1 MPDGG
6 ARPTVWPMSRLRL
19 LGAVLA
25 APLLLPAA
33 AGAYS
38 TIGASPDIA
47 IPTTPLV
54 GCAPA
59 AACTVVQ
66 DRLSNIDQRVSERGV
81 VVRWRVHGEAGQV
94 RLRRVGGGATATE
107 PLPTTA
113 GTAEYLAQLPV
124 QAGDMLAVDLLG
136 GAQLSREPNVIGL
149 GSDIAATWVPPLADG
164 ETRAPS
170 ESLEAYWLYQA
181 VIEPDRDGD
190 GRGDETQDPDGG
202 VVTPPPAPP
211 GPPSPPDT
219 PVTPPGQGEERTDA
233 PRVEPP
239 RAGPTLKLAGSAA
252 ATKKGVV
259 TIALANPYDV
269 ALKGSL
275 TLKQGSR
282 KAGSARV
289 SLAARGSRSLTV
301 KLSKPALRALR
312 KKRSLK
318 LSAAL
323 TLRAPSGKVRTTRAT
338 VTAKLG
344 PAPRRGT
351 PSRPGSGGGRTDGG
365 RGGAGFDGTY
375 RAPDG
380 QVMVVENGRVLSFSG
395 TITTYCT
402 KSSKQKNVSYGM
414 FGDDPDPTVAADGSF
429 AYEATSGYGFV
440 KLKYDGRISGDVV
453 SGKFNVE
460 DTSPLLGTGRFEFD
474 YCFAGKDYRL
484 SR

>member
-1 MPDGG
+1 
-6 ARPTVWPMSRLRL
+6 MSRLRL

-25 APLLLPAA
+25 APLLLPASASA
-33 AGAYS
+33 AT
-38 TIGASPDIA
+38 TIGASPAIA
-47 IPTTPLV
+47 IPTTPLI

-59 AACTVVQ
+59 AACTIAQ

-81 VVRWRVHGEAGQV
+81 VVRWRVHGEGGQA
-94 RLRRVGGGATATE
+94 RLRRVGGGTTATE
-107 PLPTTA
+107 SLPTTA
-113 GTAEYLAQLPV
+113 GSAEYLAQLPV
-124 QAGDMLAVDLLG
+124 QAGDVLAVDLLG
-136 GAQLSREPNVIGL
+136 GAGLSRELNPIGL
-149 GSDIAATWVPPLADG
+149 GSDIALTWTPPLADG

-170 ESLEAYWLYQA
+170 ESSEAYWLYQA
-181 VIEPDRDGD
+181 DIEPDRDGD
-190 GRGDETQDPDGG
+190 GLGDETQDPDGG
-202 VVTPPPAPP
+202 VVTPPPPPPPPPAPP
-211 GPPSPPDT
+211 GP
-219 PVTPPGQGEERTDA
+219 PVTPPGQGEERTQA

-282 KAGSARV
+282 KAGSAKV
-289 SLAARGSRSLTV
+289 SLTARGNRSLTV
-301 KLSKPALRALR
+301 KLSKPAARTLA

-318 LSAAL
+318 LSATL
-323 TLRAPSGKVRTTRAT
+323 TLRGPSGKARTTRAT

-351 PSRPGSGGGRTDGG
+351 PTRPGNDGGRTGGGRS
-365 RGGAGFDGTY
+365 GAGFDGTY

-429 AYEATSGYGFV
+429 AYEATRGYGFI
-440 KLKYDGRISGDVV
+440 KLKFDGRINGDVV
-453 SGKFNVE
+453 TGKFNVE

-474 YCFAGKDYRL
+474 YCFAGKDYSL